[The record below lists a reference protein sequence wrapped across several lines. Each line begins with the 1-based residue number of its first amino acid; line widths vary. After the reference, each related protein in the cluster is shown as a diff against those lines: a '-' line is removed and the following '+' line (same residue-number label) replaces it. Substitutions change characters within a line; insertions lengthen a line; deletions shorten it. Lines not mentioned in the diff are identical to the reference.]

1 MSREGIELLVKRYG
15 FRLLGVAISQL
26 RDRTTA
32 EEVVQDVLWSAHGQL
47 ARGRPVTWAWLA
59 QRTIWRTRQ
68 ARRRAWRREVPMAQM
83 PPGVGRE
90 GGFAAAELLEAVQS
104 LSPKLSEAL
113 MLHHWAGFSLEEVAA
128 MLQVPIGTV
137 KSRLSRGRAAL
148 AALLPD
154 WSAE

>member
-1 MSREGIELLVKRYG
+1 MSREGFELLVERYG

-68 ARRRAWRREVPMAQM
+68 ARRRAWRREVPMGQTPA
-83 PPGVGRE
+83 GAARE
-90 GGFAAAELLEAVQS
+90 DGFAAAELLAAVQS

-113 MLHHWAGFSLEEVAA
+113 MLHYWAGFGIEEVAA
-128 MLQVPIGTV
+128 MLHVPAGTV

-148 AALLPD
+148 AAILPGWAGD
-154 WSAE
+154 